1 MKIKLNK
8 RLQTVA
14 NLVDENRNVIDIG
27 CDHAFLSIYLV
38 QNKTPK
44 YIIASDVK
52 EGPLAHA
59 KENCEKYH
67 VLDEINLKLGS
78 GIEPIEDKIDTI
90 IISGMGGYNMIGILK
105 YKRDLYKNVDTIILS
120 PNNDSDKVRKEI
132 CKLDFYIDE
141 EVLVKENNIIYVVIR
156 FKRGKK
162 RYLSSQYI
170 YGPVLMQRKDSLF
183 LEYIK
188 KEQQTKEGLLAVLPK
203 KYLSRRFQLKKE
215 LKLIN
220 KLLQN

>member
-8 RLQTVA
+8 RLQAVA
-14 NLVDENRNVIDIG
+14 NLVDENRNVIDVG

-67 VLDEINLKLGS
+67 VLDKINLKLGS

-120 PNNDSDKVRKEI
+120 PNSDSDKVRKEI
-132 CKLDFYIDE
+132 CKLGFYIDE

-162 RYLSSQYI
+162 RYSSSQYI

-188 KEQQTKEGLLAVLPK
+188 KEQQTKERLLAVLPK
-203 KYLSRRFQLKKE
+203 KSLSRRFQLKKE
-215 LKLIN
+215 LTLIHT
-220 KLLQN
+220 